1 MARTVDELR
10 NDIRTAVGYDF
21 DTDRLP
27 PKSQMRAGIRAAIGE
42 AATDDPDE
50 AGGRSGRQTSS
61 LSPRHSTTNPSQ
73 ELTRRRQEPGTL
85 SPDVAG
91 DGEDEHGDRL
101 KTHVPEL
108 QRKWALRSRRIRRI
122 CNPLWPISHL

>member
-10 NDIRTAVGYDF
+10 NDIRTAVGYDI

-50 AGGRSGRQTSS
+50 AGGPFRKAD
-61 LSPRHSTTNPSQ
+61 LLAIA
-73 ELTRRRQEPGTL
+73 EAL
-85 SPDVAG
+85 
-91 DGEDEHGDRL
+91 DG
-101 KTHVPEL
+101 
-108 QRKWALRSRRIRRI
+108 
-122 CNPLWPISHL
+122 